1 LSNIGGEMK
10 MKKKKKLFVILLCGV
25 MVLGLAGCS
34 NPVSDSKKELENAKN
49 DLEETYKKYGWVEK
63 ETVNTILAKFN
74 TEIMDGGLNTPASD
88 DYMVVDNGKY
98 WFALTDEVAFYLKPV
113 ESSGN
118 KEKDILGMSAIYM
131 DNDKYDETTAI
142 KYTKLLIKANNE
154 EITDSEI
161 DELLKEAKEKSYA
174 KETANNGK
182 GISVG
187 ISNAND
193 HYEYQVIRLYK

>member
-1 LSNIGGEMK
+1 MDNDVQSIIEKSKEVMD
-10 MKKKKKLFVILLCGV
+10 ILK
-25 MVLGLAGCS
+25 S
-34 NPVSDSKKELENAKN
+34 FE
-49 DLEETYKKYGWVEK
+49 
-63 ETVNTILAKFN
+63 
-74 TEIMDGGLNTPASD
+74 
-88 DYMVVDNGKY
+88 
-98 WFALTDEVAFYLKPV
+98 
-113 ESSGN
+113 N
-118 KEKDILGMSAIYM
+118 KEKDILDMSAIYM

-161 DELLKEAKEKSYA
+161 DELLKEAKEKSST